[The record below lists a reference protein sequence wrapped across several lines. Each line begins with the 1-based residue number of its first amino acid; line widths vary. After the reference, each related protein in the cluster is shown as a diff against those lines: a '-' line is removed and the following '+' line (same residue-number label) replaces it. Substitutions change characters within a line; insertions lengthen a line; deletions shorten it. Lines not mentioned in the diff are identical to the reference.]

1 MIKVMVIDDKPPIL
15 RTVCDK
21 IEAINPHF
29 SVEATANNGRE
40 ALEYLEKRKVDVIFV
55 DVSMPVM
62 NGLELLEKIN
72 ERKISV
78 IPVILS
84 GYKEFEYVRRA
95 YASHAIDYLLK
106 PLNENE
112 LKLLLNR
119 IESEFQKKQFE
130 ENAQNF
136 ELALSGKRNADI
148 KSTEGWC
155 LLLFTVGNSQIYFA
169 GNEWNY
175 AEMFHTIDLEKEIGQ
190 LVDPMSFW
198 VVDGRSINEKLVFI
212 KKGREPK
219 FKDINGILEKIRV
232 EGIPLTGVYCKTGI
246 CMSDIYTVYC
256 GMEKYTWDNMFFLRS
271 ALFAFDINHMKTERL
286 NYDMNSSTESLVKEC
301 VGAGPEKIFSALAKM
316 IESFLSYPVSYKEAV
331 KQIRYFFSRLCKESS
346 VNSDYIEIEE
356 DIQYILGNC
365 YTAEAILEEFHFL
378 IDENFGRDVRG
389 EKDKETLAR
398 EVKHFLDENYKRR
411 ISNQDL
417 TEVFGFVS
425 SYISSIFKIYYGKT
439 PMDYVVECRME
450 EGKRLLRRGD
460 MKIKEIAD
468 RLGYEDSLYFSK
480 VFKKIEGISPKE
492 YMNRR
497 GNNII

>member
-1 MIKVMVIDDKPPIL
+1 MIRVIVIDDEPPIL

-21 IEAINPHF
+21 IEATNPHF
-29 SVEATANNGRE
+29 RVEATANNGKE
-40 ALEYLEKRKVDVIFV
+40 ALSYLEKRKVDVLFV

-84 GYKEFEYVRRA
+84 GYKEFEYVRQA

-106 PLNENE
+106 PLDENE

-130 ENAQNF
+130 EKAQNF
-136 ELALSGKRNADI
+136 ELALSGKHNTDI

-155 LLLFTVGNSQIYFA
+155 LILFTVGNSQIYFA

-175 AEMFHTIDLEKEIGQ
+175 AEMFHTIDLEKEIGK

-219 FKDINGILEKIRV
+219 FKDVNSILENIQV

-246 CMSDIYTVYC
+246 SMSDIYTVYC
-256 GMEKYTWDNMFFLRS
+256 GMEKYTWDNMFFLKS
-271 ALFAFDINHMKTERL
+271 ALFAFDMNHMKIERL
-286 NYDMNSSTESLVKEC
+286 NYDMHSNTERLVKEC
-301 VGAGPEKIFSALAKM
+301 VGANPEDIFAAFARM
-316 IESFLSYPVSYKEAV
+316 IESFSIHPVSYKEAV

-346 VNSDYIEIEE
+346 VNCDYIEIEE

-365 YTAEAILEEFHFL
+365 YTAETILEEFHFL
-378 IDENFGRDVRG
+378 IDEKFGRAVRG

-398 EVKHFLDENYKRR
+398 EVKFFLDENYKRR

-417 TEVFGFVS
+417 TEEFGFVS
-425 SYISSIFKIYYGKT
+425 SYISSIFKTYYGKT

-460 MKIKEIAD
+460 MKIKAIAD

-480 VFKKIEGISPKE
+480 VFKKIEGMSPKQ
-492 YMNRR
+492 YMNKRDL
-497 GNNII
+497 